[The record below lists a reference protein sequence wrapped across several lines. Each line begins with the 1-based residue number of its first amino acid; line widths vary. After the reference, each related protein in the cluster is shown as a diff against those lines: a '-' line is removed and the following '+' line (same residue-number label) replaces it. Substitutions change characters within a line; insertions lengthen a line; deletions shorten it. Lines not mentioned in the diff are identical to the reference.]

1 MVNKTKAELL
11 EELESKKDEIKQ
23 LKKDIERSKN
33 QEQFNEAARLFW
45 DMRCSLVD
53 VGFSEKT
60 AERFVIDSVVSVLQ
74 KQEVPE

>member
-33 QEQFNEAARLFW
+33 QEQFDELARLLW
-45 DMRCSLVD
+45 DMRHSLVD
-53 VGFSEKT
+53 VGFSEET
-60 AERFVIDSVVSVLQ
+60 AERLVIDSVVSALQ
-74 KQEVPE
+74 K